1 MLRRIARHLKS
12 IGALLATLLTVGVVV
27 GLGAVAIFA
36 LFATAVVRGATQPLD
51 EAVLRALNG
60 LRGGTLDRIAVE
72 VTALGNGAVLLLLV
86 AVASVFLWLTRH
98 RWSASL
104 LVAAFIGGEVLN
116 RVLKEWF
123 ARPRPTI
130 VEHLYP
136 TSSPSF
142 PSGHAMNAFITYG
155 AIAYLVGRLEPTA
168 ALRRTTWSV
177 AAVLILAIG
186 ASRSYLGVHYPSD
199 VLAGYLAGL
208 AWLAFIA
215 AALGALRML
224 ARERPETHAEE
235 HDLNAEAQH
244 AAQEEAQQA
253 RTG

>member
-1 MLRRIARHLKS
+1 MLPRIARHLKS
-12 IGALLATLLTVGVVV
+12 IGALLATLVTVGVGV

-36 LFATAVVRGATQPLD
+36 LFATAVVRGATQPVD
-51 EAVLRALNG
+51 EAVLQMLNG

-86 AVASVFLWLTRH
+86 AVAAVFLWLTRH

-104 LVAAFIGGEVLN
+104 LAIAFIGGEVLN
-116 RVLKEWF
+116 RILKEFF

-155 AIAYLVGRLEPTA
+155 AIAYLVGRLEPTP
-168 ALRRTTWSV
+168 ALRRTTWTI
-177 AAVLILAIG
+177 AALLILAIG
-186 ASRSYLGVHYPSD
+186 ASRTYLGVHYPSD

-208 AWLAFIA
+208 AWLTFIA

-235 HDLNAEAQH
+235 HDLHAEEEH
-244 AAQEEAQQA
+244 AAHEEAEQA